1 MTPRDNRIFQFHWR
15 KQKCLSLV
23 RPNPHWIGL
32 FTKFLFWCLSFTS
45 DIYSIY
51 PIPFTKGI
59 FITYQDSWLF
69 QKQLST
75 TKRCRLFANQS
86 VMLIFEKKLIFFT
99 IIVNAHDCM
108 FFFCL
113 FSCHICGQIWMGVAW
128 PYIILWWNARLMPQ
142 HETDIIIIGIGY
154 KFTKLDTKK

>member
-108 FFFCL
+108 FFFL
-113 FSCHICGQIWMGVAW
+113 FIFWSYLWSDLNGSCMTVHYLVMKC
-128 PYIILWWNARLMPQ
+128 
-142 HETDIIIIGIGY
+142 ETDATTRDWY
-154 KFTKLDTKK
+154 YNHRHRL